1 MENEALT
8 MRRLRADDLFTMMR
22 ILSKIGVNDLRS
34 VMPTKTAIQRVREGS
49 ESAESLGVTVALM
62 IADKLL
68 ARLPDCKA
76 EIYTL
81 LADLSGKTPR
91 RNCRAGH
98 GRVRRGSIHP
108 DGERGFPRF
117 FYAADE
123 ALGADEVKL
132 FDMLYRRYSDPMA
145 LLTGMLRRGRLADFI
160 QQCVRMYNEETEE
173 KLLWEVWLHKC
184 FDKGFGDFLNEYR
197 TLAPVDAPDITAEDI
212 RHSWNLLDGFTP
224 PGEGRETT

>member
-34 VMPTKTAIQRVREGS
+34 VMATKTAVQRVREGS

-81 LADLSGKTPR
+81 LADLSGKTPAEIAALDMGVFAEAVFTLMVSEDFR
-91 RNCRAGH
+91 
-98 GRVRRGSIHP
+98 
-108 DGERGFPRF
+108 DF
-117 FYAADE
+117 FTRLMKR
-123 ALGADEVKL
+123 LGQTK
-132 FDMLYRRYSDPMA
+132 
-145 LLTGMLRRGRLADFI
+145 
-160 QQCVRMYNEETEE
+160 
-173 KLLWEVWLHKC
+173 
-184 FDKGFGDFLNEYR
+184 
-197 TLAPVDAPDITAEDI
+197 
-212 RHSWNLLDGFTP
+212 
-224 PGEGRETT
+224 

>member
-81 LADLSGKTPR
+81 LADLSGKTPAEIAALAPLSVR
-91 RNCRAGH
+91 H
-98 GRVRRGSIHP
+98 SKRVLNDDGAYEEQGEVHKDWFDQAWGSQDVI
-108 DGERGFPRF
+108 EAQVARVQKRTPRF
-117 FYAADE
+117 R
-123 ALGADEVKL
+123 GA
-132 FDMLYRRYSDPMA
+132 
-145 LLTGMLRRGRLADFI
+145 
-160 QQCVRMYNEETEE
+160 
-173 KLLWEVWLHKC
+173 
-184 FDKGFGDFLNEYR
+184 
-197 TLAPVDAPDITAEDI
+197 
-212 RHSWNLLDGFTP
+212 
-224 PGEGRETT
+224 